1 MNNKILEFSHAT
13 AEEEAAAKRVS
24 KKISLGEIYFTYN
37 LPIQIFLAYNEDD
50 NPKSGIDPYRTCVW
64 NYMPRK
70 NRMDEETLAD
80 IFSDPDSLTKND
92 IKDLMVVTAAIL
104 RNLGKEMI
112 KLGEGKTDTV
122 YYPNCED

>member
-1 MNNKILEFSHAT
+1 MDGKILEFKHAT

-24 KKISLGEIYFTYN
+24 EKISLGETYFTYN
-37 LPIQIFLAYNEDD
+37 LPIQVFLGYNEDD
-50 NPKSGIDPYRTCVW
+50 NPKSGIDPHKTCVW

-70 NRMDEETLAD
+70 NQMAEETLAD
-80 IFSDPDSLTKND
+80 IFSDPDSLTKDD

-104 RNLGKEMI
+104 RNLGKEML
-112 KLGEGKTDTV
+112 KLGNGKTDCV

>member
-1 MNNKILEFSHAT
+1 MNGKILEFSHAT

-24 KKISLGEIYFTYN
+24 EKISLGEIYFSYN
-37 LPIQIFLAYNEDD
+37 IPIQIFLAYNEDD

-80 IFSDPDSLTKND
+80 IFSDPDSITKDD

-112 KLGEGKTDTV
+112 KLGEGKTDCV

>member
-1 MNNKILEFSHAT
+1 MEDKILEFKHAT
-13 AEEEAAAKRVS
+13 AKEESAARRLAK
-24 KKISLGEIYFTYN
+24 KLNLGAIYFAYN
-37 LPIQIFLAYNEDD
+37 IPIQIFLAYNEED
-50 NPKSGIDPYRTCVW
+50 NPKSGIDPYKTCIW

-70 NRMDEETLAD
+70 NRMDEESLAD
-80 IFSDPDSLTKND
+80 LFANPDSITKND

-112 KLGEGKTDTV
+112 KLGEGKTDCV